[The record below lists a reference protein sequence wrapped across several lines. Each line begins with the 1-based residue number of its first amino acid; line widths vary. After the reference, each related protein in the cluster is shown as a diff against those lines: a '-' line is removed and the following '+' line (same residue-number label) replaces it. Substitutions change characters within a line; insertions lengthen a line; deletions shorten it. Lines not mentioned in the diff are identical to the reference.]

1 MKIDYVKPQQK
12 NKKWKIEV
20 PSKPIVS
27 RGWHI
32 SDEDDATVAVIL
44 GENFSEQTGVHARL
58 IAAAPDMLSA
68 LEIIKENLAA
78 MQPMLKFQTHFDEI
92 VYKSSIDA
100 CNAALKKA
108 TSL

>member
-12 NKKWKIEV
+12 SNKWKIEV

-32 SDEDDATVAVIL
+32 TDNDDSTVAVIL
-44 GENFSEQTGVHARL
+44 GENFSAQTGVHARL
-58 IAAAPDMLSA
+58 ISAAPDMLSA
-68 LEIIKENLAA
+68 LEIIKENLEA
-78 MQPMLKFQTHFDEI
+78 MQPMIELKTEFDKI
-92 VYKSSIDA
+92 VYKSTLDA
-100 CNAALKKA
+100 CNAALRKA